1 MNPSKPHQEIP
12 RLSDDSHEYARR
24 RSNFSLSF
32 ALRSPKNRAS
42 VLSMNTSE
50 PTCQERIHYPVYNP
64 DDPRHN
70 PSRRRYDSQNSSAD
84 SQKQAHWVQDL
95 QRRSIHKVRS
105 GLLSLREG
113 LLRLS
118 SWTDGDLDDTG
129 SRLAPPRSHGRE
141 GSNRAYGVSGISDA
155 STQEDVNFGVGMY
168 RMNSP
173 WPTNYCGP
181 GSNRSTQ
188 VASSLGLPNV
198 SVPDLR
204 VSSRP
209 LHPDSQSLCHVDL
222 TSNDPPPYSA
232 SCDRPFADGDA
243 DVRTDQERPF
253 VDTEQSFDGVSS
265 ENLDQSDGSDWEKFS
280 SGEGSASSVYEN
292 VSGPRGSGEN
302 NTPAEQPQAAV
313 TPPEIPAN
321 VERSKTDS
329 PDLSRKGTRSD
340 GSLMIEDTMNSST
353 RSFKPPDPGAPSSF
367 GPSKFDHPLAKIR
380 ESEALVTQEHL
391 NVGRRKSEEATAS
404 AIAMS
409 RKCSANVVKIAF
421 PGVYHALLE
430 QWSRETRNFMENSA
444 GIEGISTYSHIPDS
458 AVEQGQQDPDYHELP
473 WSCENRAHGVP
484 AKIST
489 SHRICGLSEAFSSGQ
504 QNLATIEDI
513 WVQAGLSSRLRT
525 SRPARTANLTRSSS
539 TAHAHPPAEMP
550 ELDTRHS
557 FGLHIAQRS
566 EPGKKTSSIDQ
577 GHQDDPRQSLNQ
589 EASQQ
594 ASQQAP
600 IDEQY
605 TSLPALIPC
614 GALGSPFDR
623 SDCSSVWTTASSL
636 SPGAT
641 SGTCISASPW
651 SPMDSPLDEEVL
663 FSNNIWRDEYY
674 MADGKTS
681 NYYHGRGD
689 QPIKRIWRQR
699 LTDDGS
705 IYSGPGLDRTP
716 SSRLHVSELMAPMTL
731 PQSCT
736 SLSSR
741 PRLER
746 DGTDQPREN
755 SSEHQ
760 AQTHHLK

>member
-1 MNPSKPHQEIP
+1 
-12 RLSDDSHEYARR
+12 
-24 RSNFSLSF
+24 
-32 ALRSPKNRAS
+32 
-42 VLSMNTSE
+42 MNTSE

-64 DDPRHN
+64 GDPRHN
-70 PSRRRYDSQNSSAD
+70 PSRRRHDSQNSSAD
-84 SQKQAHWVQDL
+84 SQKQARWVQDL

-118 SWTDGDLDDTG
+118 SWHDGDIDDTG
-129 SRLAPPRSHGRE
+129 SRLVPLQSHDTEGR
-141 GSNRAYGVSGISDA
+141 NRAYGVSGISDA
-155 STQEDVNFGVGMY
+155 STQEDMNFGVGMY

-173 WPTNYCGP
+173 WPTHYCGP
-181 GSNRSTQ
+181 GSNRSTH

-204 VSSRP
+204 VSSGP
-209 LHPDSQSLCHVDL
+209 LHPDSLSLRHVSL

-232 SCDRPFADGDA
+232 SYERPFADGDA

-265 ENLDQSDGSDWEKFS
+265 EIMDQSDGSSWETIS
-280 SGEGSASSVYEN
+280 SGEASASSMN
-292 VSGPRGSGEN
+292 GDVSGARASGGN
-302 NTPAEQPQAAV
+302 STPAERPQAAV

-321 VERSKTDS
+321 AERSKTDS

-340 GSLMIEDTMNSST
+340 DSLMIEDTMDSST

-391 NVGRRKSEEATAS
+391 SVDRRKSEEATAS

-430 QWSRETRNFMENSA
+430 QWTRETRNLMKNSA
-444 GIEGISTYSHIPDS
+444 GIEGISTSSHIPDS
-458 AVEQGQQDPDYHELP
+458 AAEQDQQDLDYHELP
-473 WSCENRAHGVP
+473 WSCENRAHGLP
-484 AKIST
+484 SNTST
-489 SHRICGLSEAFSSGQ
+489 SHRTWDLSEAFSSGE

-513 WVQAGLSSRLRT
+513 WVHAGLSSRLRT

-566 EPGKKTSSIDQ
+566 EPGKKTPSDDQ
-577 GHQDDPRQSLNQ
+577 GHQDDPHQSLNQ
-589 EASQQ
+589 QPSQQ
-594 ASQQAP
+594 ASQQASIGEP
-600 IDEQY
+600 Y
-605 TSLPALIPC
+605 TSLPALVSSGP
-614 GALGSPFDR
+614 LGSPFDQ
-623 SDCSSVWTTASSL
+623 SECSSVWTMGSSL

-651 SPMDSPLDEEVL
+651 SPMDSPIDEEVL
-663 FSNNIWRDEYY
+663 LSNNIWRDEYY

-689 QPIKRIWRQR
+689 QPTKRIWRQR

-705 IYSGPGLDRTP
+705 IHSGPGLDRTP
-716 SSRLHVSELMAPMTL
+716 SSRLHVSELMAPMAL
-731 PQSCT
+731 PQPCA
-736 SLSSR
+736 SLPDR
-741 PRLER
+741 PCLER
-746 DGTDQPREN
+746 GGTDQPQEN

-760 AQTHHLK
+760 AQTRHLE